1 MPSLITVEPTSAV
14 AATATSATNEEN
26 GGGYGSKHKLM
37 HDLYSFNQK
46 NDGKKAVQYNC
57 INNRGKNPVC
67 SAHIKK
73 LKNGSIVENGKHGNI
88 CAQKIGNGNPL
99 KDVTNVDFTQ
109 EMMERVD
116 ELAIETLGLQPA
128 AIWKKFSAE
137 ITV

>member
-57 INNRGKNPVC
+57 INNLGKHSVC
-67 SAHIKK
+67 SAQINI
-73 LKNGSIVENGKHGNI
+73 LKINGSIVEKGDHGNI
-88 CAQKIGNGNPL
+88 CAQNIGMG
-99 KDVTNVDFTQ
+99 
-109 EMMERVD
+109 
-116 ELAIETLGLQPA
+116 IH
-128 AIWKKFSAE
+128 
-137 ITV
+137 